1 MLLLRVSRFAIDWRG
16 TVPRSDRVTESPSL
30 CHTCVFV
37 RKVTGR
43 LGQTYLMCQNE
54 AIPAKYLPQPVLQC
68 VGYAP
73 VLPSQGPAREG

>member
-1 MLLLRVSRFAIDWRG
+1 MLPRVSRSAIDWRG

-54 AIPAKYLPQPVLQC
+54 AILAKYLPQPVLQC
-68 VGYAP
+68 VGYSP
-73 VLPSQGPAREG
+73 VLPPEDSAWDG

>member
-1 MLLLRVSRFAIDWRG
+1 
-16 TVPRSDRVTESPSL
+16 
-30 CHTCVFV
+30 V

-68 VGYAP
+68 AGYAAVTP
-73 VLPSQGPAREG
+73 PGGTASVA

>member
-1 MLLLRVSRFAIDWRG
+1 MLRRASRSAIDWPD
-16 TVPRSDRVTESPSL
+16 TVPRSDGVTEPPSL

-37 RKVTGR
+37 RKVRGR

-68 VGYAP
+68 TGYAAGAQP
-73 VLPSQGPAREG
+73 EKSAREV

>member
-1 MLLLRVSRFAIDWRG
+1 
-16 TVPRSDRVTESPSL
+16 VPEPASL
-30 CHTCVFV
+30 CLTCIFV
-37 RKVTGR
+37 REVKGR